1 MVSWN
6 KVRFTFFFF
15 LPQFSL
21 CVYWIFL
28 KGGLVEIST
37 KRGESSVPTRT
48 IGDPSTGTDLSEPPK
63 DDPSPAATPADRLSC
78 KDQSMETIKP
88 QRVQLPEPQRFS
100 IEDLDMDEGRDE
112 FVDDLPGSMEGNG
125 RESVMLSSSLISQ
138 QSNISSPSHLSNDSQ
153 LHSTIPPSPTTTTTT
168 TTASTST
175 TPTTAAANSSS
186 TIVCEP
192 GMRVLVVDDDPLTRK
207 LMTRMLTRLG
217 CRVST
222 AENGEIALEK
232 ILGGGS
238 GGGSGGNHPTPS
250 SEDTGS
256 GGLMEVPVQV
266 SLTMSNSTAMMGD
279 EEVKYGVVFLDNQMP
294 KVSGLEVVSRLRGMG
309 RSDFVVG
316 VTGEFLLLFKIK

>member
-1 MVSWN
+1 M
-6 KVRFTFFFF
+6 
-15 LPQFSL
+15 
-21 CVYWIFL
+21 
-28 KGGLVEIST
+28 
-37 KRGESSVPTRT
+37 
-48 IGDPSTGTDLSEPPK
+48 
-63 DDPSPAATPADRLSC
+63 
-78 KDQSMETIKP
+78 
-88 QRVQLPEPQRFS
+88 
-100 IEDLDMDEGRDE
+100 
-112 FVDDLPGSMEGNG
+112 
-125 RESVMLSSSLISQ
+125 
-138 QSNISSPSHLSNDSQ
+138 
-153 LHSTIPPSPTTTTTT
+153 
-168 TTASTST
+168 
-175 TPTTAAANSSS
+175 
-186 TIVCEP
+186 
-192 GMRVLVVDDDPLTRK
+192 VDDDPLTRK